1 MRTDAFA
8 LCLLLALLLVSCRP
22 SSTTDSITGGTTA
35 PVTVSAAPAVTAPVV
50 VLPDGFRVE
59 IEVAADDDSRA
70 RGLMFRTQLPS
81 GRGMLFMFAGAHA
94 YSFWMKNTLIPL
106 DMIWIDKQK
115 VIVDVKASVPPCPGD
130 PCPSFGPKAAA
141 SYVLELGA
149 GEAAKHGVV
158 AGAKVTLENIDSYQ
172 VR

>member
-1 MRTDAFA
+1 MRTDAFG
-8 LCLLLALLLVSCRP
+8 LCLLLAVLPVSCGPR
-22 SSTTDSITGGTTA
+22 STADSITGSTTA
-35 PVTVSAAPAVTAPVV
+35 PVTVSAAPVVSAPAV

-59 IEVAADDDSRA
+59 LEVAADDESRA
-70 RGLMFRTQLPS
+70 RGLMFRNQLPA

-106 DMIWIDKQK
+106 DMIWIDRQQ
-115 VIVDVKASVPPCPGD
+115 VIVDVRASVPPCPGD

-141 SYVLELGA
+141 SYVLELAA

-158 AGAKVTLENIDSYQ
+158 AGSKVTLENIDSYQ